1 VIGNCEQ
8 IDFEL
13 SDRKQIAYFWHYT
26 GRIGSCEQVVA
37 DRSNSKYE
45 EGFEKQTQVEQK
57 TGIMAT

>member
-1 VIGNCEQ
+1 MIL
-8 IDFEL
+8 IRPAIF
-13 SDRKQIAYFWHYT
+13 S
-26 GRIGSCEQVVA
+26 